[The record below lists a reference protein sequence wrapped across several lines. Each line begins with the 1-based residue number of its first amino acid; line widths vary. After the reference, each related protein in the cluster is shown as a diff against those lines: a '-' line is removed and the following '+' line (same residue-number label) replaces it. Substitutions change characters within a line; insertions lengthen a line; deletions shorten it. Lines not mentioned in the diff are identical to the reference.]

1 MATDYLQFYSIFV
14 HIHIVIVCR
23 LRKKV
28 GGENDKSNLA
38 IPKSTSETT
47 LGKIA
52 NRNDKPRIGLQKAT
66 SAIIFSKIGGAN
78 GKSMLGEQKANSGIK
93 DGKARGGKNKKKLA
107 SQKETSKTLFRK
119 IGEGDDE
126 PRLGI
131 QKATAGILAAFK
143 HIETKVKYENG
154 VNTHTIMIA
163 IICSQCKSTLFKFQ
177 TKIDIQVD
185 DGANII
191 SRTSYVFPSRLL
203 HNRPVTATL
212 NNTPPILQSGKQPYN
227 DNQCNLWHGL
237 CMYV

>member
-1 MATDYLQFYSIFV
+1 MFVWLHIIYSFYQIFG

-38 IPKSTSETT
+38 IPKSKSETT

-93 DGKARGGKNKKKLA
+93 DGKARGGKNMKKSA
-107 SQKETSKTLFRK
+107 SQKETSRTLFRK

-143 HIETKVKYENG
+143 HIETKVKYENS
-154 VNTHTIMIA
+154 VNNHTIFYGDSHYLILVEKY
-163 IICSQCKSTLFKFQ
+163 IIQILDKNRHS
-177 TKIDIQVD
+177 
-185 DGANII
+185 
-191 SRTSYVFPSRLL
+191 SR
-203 HNRPVTATL
+203 
-212 NNTPPILQSGKQPYN
+212 
-227 DNQCNLWHGL
+227 
-237 CMYV
+237 